1 MFRVTRR
8 SQTAV
13 EIDEGIGRS
22 RRTQDFSYWHALG
35 ILATLLP
42 AVWGLAIEF
51 WSGNLHFWRAGDL
64 FDSIIASLL
73 ILQNYRYQKAIH
85 TSGGLVSKDESPS
98 SSSSYI

>member
-1 MFRVTRR
+1 
-8 SQTAV
+8 
-13 EIDEGIGRS
+13 
-22 RRTQDFSYWHALG
+22 
-35 ILATLLP
+35 
-42 AVWGLAIEF
+42 VWGLAIEF

-98 SSSSYI
+98 SSSSYIQYWPFTSLGVDFAASKGVSGG